1 MLIVLQWNA
10 RSLCANGQEFKGYIS
25 QMKEKPDVI
34 CIQESWLNSRLDF
47 VLKGYV
53 SVRRDRDDGKGG
65 GCVTFIKEGMPYRVV
80 EKGVTMEYIVV
91 EIWSGMKNYV
101 IINFYN
107 PCKRLAQNNMEE
119 IKGLSGE
126 RVIWCGDFNA
136 HNTLWG
142 GLLTDANGVIVEE
155 MIERKNLVC
164 INDGSYTRLDVNT
177 GRESAI
183 DLTFVSNS
191 LGGIINWEVL
201 RNCTIGSDHFP
212 IISSIVNNEVRNVN
226 QGNKGKWKY
235 EKADWEKF
243 KVLCEERLKLIKV
256 NEDIGIERI
265 YTEVVSTIHNGA
277 NECIPKST
285 GKRVGKIVPWW
296 NEKCSIAVR
305 RKRKAFKKLK
315 RTHNWQNMIMYK
327 KTQAE
332 TRKIIREVKKEYRR
346 MFCDEIGKNTL

>member
-1 MLIVLQWNA
+1 M
-10 RSLCANGQEFKGYIS
+10 
-25 QMKEKPDVI
+25 
-34 CIQESWLNSRLDF
+34 
-47 VLKGYV
+47 
-53 SVRRDRDDGKGG
+53 RRDRDDGKGG

-91 EIWSGMKNYV
+91 EIWYGVKNFV

-107 PCKRLAQNNMEE
+107 LCKRLAQNNMEE

-126 RVIWCGDFNA
+126 RLIWCGDFNA

-142 GLLTDANGVIVEE
+142 GILTDANGLIIEE
-155 MIERKNLVC
+155 VIERKNLVC

-177 GRESAI
+177 SRESAI

-191 LGGIINWEVL
+191 LGGIIKWEVL

-212 IISSIVNNEVRNVN
+212 IISSIVNNEVRHVN

-265 YTEVVSTIHNGA
+265 YTEVVSTIRNGA
-277 NECIPKST
+277 SECIPKSR

-296 NEKCSIAVR
+296 MRNV
-305 RKRKAFKKLK
+305 
-315 RTHNWQNMIMYK
+315 Q
-327 KTQAE
+327 
-332 TRKIIREVKKEYRR
+332 
-346 MFCDEIGKNTL
+346 